1 MLLCWHLKLSLEPL
15 CLRWDSSVHFITVPV
30 NSWTIKEPYLTV
42 LISPDRNYNE
52 MQSNYTVEYTF
63 TKICLKYYPI
73 TQVMFLGKILNFQIT
88 VKEILTLV
96 EIMVVV
102 FHEYINLNKE
112 LWCGLKKSLEYPEH
126 VNIGQYINSLLL
138 NDVGRVCFWYISTAV
153 LSKCSLAAILQG
165 KPISI

>member
-1 MLLCWHLKLSLEPL
+1 
-15 CLRWDSSVHFITVPV
+15 
-30 NSWTIKEPYLTV
+30 
-42 LISPDRNYNE
+42 
-52 MQSNYTVEYTF
+52 
-63 TKICLKYYPI
+63 
-73 TQVMFLGKILNFQIT
+73 MFLGKVLNFQIT

-138 NDVGRVCFWYISTAV
+138 NDVGRVCF
-153 LSKCSLAAILQG
+153 
-165 KPISI
+165 